1 MDKNV
6 ILSDNLFIK
15 KGTGRV
21 VYLHP
26 YDNSKIIK
34 ISIEKKLY
42 RDQNIIENIYYSYLF
57 KCNIPMNNIA
67 KCYGYVNTNL
77 GKGLV
82 FDKVCDY
89 TGEISKT
96 YSQAITNHDI
106 SKNILLK
113 LFNNLEEYI
122 FLNDILFIDTAL
134 GNIMCCEY
142 EKEKYKLIIIDGL
155 GGSNILRFFL
165 MLLSKKYKIRRLKKA
180 KDIMLNKLK
189 KLKIIEQ

>member
-6 ILSDNLFIK
+6 ILIDNLFIK

-57 KCNIPMNNIA
+57 KRNIPMNNIA

-89 TGEISKT
+89 TGVISKT
-96 YSQAITNHDI
+96 YSQAITNQNI
-106 SKNILLK
+106 SKDILLK
-113 LFNNLEEYI
+113 LFNDLKQYI
-122 FLNDILFIDTAL
+122 SLNDILFIDTAF

-142 EKEKYKLIIIDGL
+142 EKGKYKLIIIDGL

-189 KLKIIEQ
+189 KLKIIE

>member
-1 MDKNV
+1 MNNI

-26 YDNSKIIK
+26 YDDSKIIK

-42 RDQNIIENIYYSYLF
+42 RDQNIIENIYYNYLT
-57 KCNIPMNNIA
+57 KYGIPMNNIV

-89 TGEISKT
+89 TGIISKT
-96 YSQAITNHDI
+96 YSQAITNQDI

-113 LFNNLEEYI
+113 LFNDLEEYI
-122 FLNDILFIDTAL
+122 FLNDILFIDTAFR
-134 GNIMCCEY
+134 NIMCCEY
-142 EKEKYKLIIIDGL
+142 ERGKYKLIIIDGL

-165 MLLSKKYKIRRLKKA
+165 MLLSKKYKICRLKKA

-189 KLKIIEQ
+189 KLKIIE

>member
-6 ILSDNLFIK
+6 ILIDNLFIK

-57 KCNIPMNNIA
+57 KRNIPMNNIV

-89 TGEISKT
+89 TGVISKT
-96 YSQAITNHDI
+96 YSQAITNQNI
-106 SKNILLK
+106 SKDILLK
-113 LFNNLEEYI
+113 LFNDLKQYI
-122 FLNDILFIDTAL
+122 SLNDILFIDTAF

-142 EKEKYKLIIIDGL
+142 EKGKYKLIIIDGL

-189 KLKIIEQ
+189 KLKIIE

>member
-1 MDKNV
+1 MNNI
-6 ILSDNLFIK
+6 ILTDNFFIK

-42 RDQNIIENIYYSYLF
+42 RDQNIIENIYYNYLT
-57 KCNIPMNNIA
+57 KYGIPMNNIV
-67 KCYGYVNTNL
+67 KCYGYVNTKL

-89 TGEISKT
+89 TGIISKT
-96 YSQAITNHDI
+96 YSQAITNQDI

-113 LFNNLEEYI
+113 LFNDLEEYI
-122 FLNDILFIDTAL
+122 FLNDILFIDTAF

-142 EKEKYKLIIIDGL
+142 ERGKYKLIIIDGL

-165 MLLSKKYKIRRLKKA
+165 MLLSKKYKIRRLKKV
-180 KDIMLNKLK
+180 KNIMLNKLK